1 MPERGKKAFKQI
13 FEYLNSQKNTIFL
26 FSSYCLGQK
35 EEKTT
40 RKNVGLSETQIWT
53 EKPNHFHTKKGFS
66 DIFLKI
72 FSLYLIEHTRYTYRL
87 WSFNGRSGKMVKTI
101 WLEVDKWCHFWFFLK
116 SWFSGIRGWK
126 NKWVKR
132 VLICWLL
139 GLMGK
144 SLEKC
149 GDVWLQKS
157 WESKWT

>member
-1 MPERGKKAFKQI
+1 MDEKCLITVKEKKSLDKIYLPFQYLPERGKKAFKQI

-87 WSFNGRSGKMVKTI
+87 
-101 WLEVDKWCHFWFFLK
+101 
-116 SWFSGIRGWK
+116 
-126 NKWVKR
+126 
-132 VLICWLL
+132 
-139 GLMGK
+139 
-144 SLEKC
+144 
-149 GDVWLQKS
+149 
-157 WESKWT
+157 